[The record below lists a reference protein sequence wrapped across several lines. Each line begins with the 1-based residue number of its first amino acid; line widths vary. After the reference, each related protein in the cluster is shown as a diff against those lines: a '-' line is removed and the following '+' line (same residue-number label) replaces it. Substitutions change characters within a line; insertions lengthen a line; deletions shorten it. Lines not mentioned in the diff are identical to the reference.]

1 MTPMLPDD
9 ETLLSKARNCIA
21 LEIDALNATSSNL
34 DSSFAKT
41 IAAIAE
47 TVSDGRKLVLS
58 GIGKN
63 IPICQK
69 IAATFNSTGVPSIFL
84 DPVQAMHGDL
94 GLCMEGDLAFLFSNQ
109 GETEDVLRLIAPLR
123 RMGLKLVAVTGS
135 QKSTLARE
143 SDITLLFKAER
154 EACPL
159 GLAPTASTTA
169 ALALGDALAM
179 VYLDVRGLTKND
191 FARYHPAGSL
201 GKALL
206 LRVSEIMRTGE
217 HFACLRDTANVRD
230 ALLAITNA
238 RCGTIALT
246 DNHERLSGVFSDGD
260 FRRASIRDEYILQRP
275 VRDFMTKNPKTV
287 NADALAVEA
296 LRIFEKSKV
305 NALIAVDSKGRPQG
319 LLDGQD
325 LPRLRIL

>member
-1 MTPMLPDD
+1 MTMLPDE
-9 ETLLSKARNCIA
+9 ETLLSKARNCFD
-21 LEIDALNATSSNL
+21 LEIDALRATSENL
-34 DSSFAKT
+34 NGSFAAT

-47 TVSDGRKLVLS
+47 TVTEGRKLVFS

-123 RMGLKLVAVTGS
+123 RMGLKLVAITGNP
-135 QKSTLARE
+135 QSTLAKE
-143 SDITLLFKAER
+143 ADIVLTYKADK

-191 FARYHPAGSL
+191 FAKYHPAGSL

-206 LRVSEIMRTGE
+206 LRVSEVLRADE
-217 HFACLRDTANVRD
+217 RFACLPYTVNVRD

-246 DNHERLSGVFSDGD
+246 DADGKLSGVFSDGD
-260 FRRASIRDEYILQRP
+260 FRRASIKDDYILQRP
-275 VRDFMTKNPKTV
+275 VRDYMTPKPRTIR
-287 NADALAVEA
+287 ADALAVEA
-296 LRIFEKSKV
+296 LRVFEKSKV
-305 NALIAVDSKGRPQG
+305 NALIAVDKDGRPVG

-325 LPRLRIL
+325 LPKLRIL

>member
-1 MTPMLPDD
+1 MTHMLPDD
-9 ETLLSKARNCIA
+9 DTLLTKARTCLA
-21 LEIDALNATSSNL
+21 LEAEALTATAANL
-34 DSSFAKT
+34 DSSFAKA
-41 IAAIAE
+41 IHAIAQ
-47 TVSDGRKLVLS
+47 TVSSGRKLVFS

-109 GETEDVLRLIAPLR
+109 GETEDVLHLVAPLR
-123 RMGLKLVAVTGS
+123 RMGLQLVAVTGNA
-135 QKSTLARE
+135 QSTLVKE
-143 SDITLLFKAER
+143 SDIALVYKADK

-159 GLAPTASTTA
+159 GLAPTSSTTA
-169 ALALGDALAM
+169 ALGLGDSLAM
-179 VYLDVRGLTKND
+179 VYLDIRGLTKND

-206 LRVSEIMRTGE
+206 LRVKEIMRTGE
-217 HFACLRDTANVRD
+217 HFAILPDTVNVRD

-246 DNHERLSGVFSDGD
+246 DKEGKLAGVFSDGD
-260 FRRASIRDEYILQRP
+260 FRRASIRDEYVLQRP
-275 VRDFMTKNPKTV
+275 VKEFMTRGPKTIRE
-287 NADALAVEA
+287 DALAVEA
-296 LRIFEKSKV
+296 LRLFEKSKV
-305 NALIAVDSKGRPQG
+305 NALIALDKDGRPQG

-325 LPRLRIL
+325 LPRLRIV